1 MKSLLQIGVLAVLV
15 YVAYVYYKKNYTE
28 EGKTEKLREQSNV
41 DSLITQKANE
51 LREKYIANGSSQ
63 CDTIVSPFGTY
74 STQWARESCK
84 ASIMQQAEETDWI
97 AEAEI
102 YFI

>member
-1 MKSLLQIGVLAVLV
+1 MKSIIQIIVFSLLV
-15 YVAYVYYKKNYTE
+15 YLAYVYYKKNYTK
-28 EGKTEKLREQSNV
+28 EGKEEQIREQSNL
-41 DSLITQKANE
+41 DALITQKANE
-51 LREKYIANGSSQ
+51 LREQYIANGSSQ